1 MKRSKA
7 AKRSR
12 KAAKK
17 ERTKPDDKE
26 AVATFIPVAIS

>member
-12 KAAKK
+12 KATKK
-17 ERTKPDDKE
+17 KRSKPDDKE
-26 AVATFIPVAIS
+26 AATTEICDE